1 MYILFS
7 LSWSYGS
14 WIYNYLCNTC
24 LSSLKVWIRFP
35 LWRGVLDTTLCDK
48 VGQWLATG
56 RWFYLGTPLSSTNKT
71 DRHENNSN
79 IVESGVKHNNHT
91 TSYAL
96 IILCESS
103 SLHISLYISSHHNS
117 VKAGWDFL
125 LFFFLNNAIFFYI

>member
-1 MYILFS
+1 MYIIFS

-14 WIYNYLCNTC
+14 WIYNYLCNKC

-35 LWRGVLDTTLCDK
+35 LMARCTRYNIMWLSWSVTCDRSVVLSGYSTI
-48 VGQWLATG
+48 
-56 RWFYLGTPLSSTNKT
+56 FYQYNW
-71 DRHENNSN
+71 RHENNSN

-96 IILCESS
+96 IIICESS

-117 VKAGWDFL
+117 VKAGWDFFII
-125 LFFFLNNAIFFYI
+125 LFK